1 MSIYNLL
8 PSAPPTNPYLERLGL
23 LEPVSTPTAVAPTQ
37 PSVEE
42 GVNQSYLDVFKRPA
56 SQEEIDFYVDEF
68 GADYK

>member
-1 MSIYNLL
+1 MSIYNPRFL
-8 PSAPPTNPYLERLGL
+8 PSAPTTNQYLKNLGF

-56 SQEEIDFYVDEF
+56 SQDRDSYP
-68 GADYK
+68 